1 MKYRINSWSS
11 SGSPI
16 PEASSPQ
23 PAPLLLEDGARQPDG
38 WFHEELAEEYAAL
51 GRESD
56 AREHARRALP
66 LLLDADPSFED
77 SERATRLRLLASS
90 EQGS

>member
-1 MKYRINSWSS
+1 MRAL
-11 SGSPI
+11 GR
-16 PEASSPQ
+16 PEEAV
-23 PAPLLLEDGARQPDG
+23 PLLEHAVAWTDSRGTPDG

-56 AREHARRALP
+56 ARKHARRARP

-77 SERATRLRLLASS
+77 SERAARLRLLAGS
-90 EQGS
+90 EQDS